1 MTTLTN
7 HHRLLEH
14 VDVDGREVADGD
26 ILAYDSTVKRWFV
39 VPPDQNV
46 DGGKADSVYTPPQ
59 LVDGG
64 NA

>member
-1 MTTLTN
+1 MTTQ
-7 HHRLLEH
+7 HQRLVEH
-14 VDVDGREVADGD
+14 VDVDHVQPTTGQTFIYNSAAR
-26 ILAYDSTVKRWFV
+26 RWEFV
-39 VPPDQNV
+39 VPDQNI